1 VATVDDDAVVGDALT
16 APLPPDRSTSWRF
29 RPAEG
34 SLLARRFGITAG
46 RRGLWLGVGLLA
58 ALLVASLALPVTGLP
73 HPDAQDLS
81 VTLSAP
87 SASHPFGTDELGRDV
102 LSRTLSAAK
111 LDLSLAF
118 AVTAASLLIG
128 TTVGVLAGFLGRRV
142 DALCMRLAD
151 VALAFPVLVLMLALA
166 AILGP
171 GMTAFF
177 VGVPLVGWA
186 TYARLTR
193 AQMLVVREQD
203 YISAARTL
211 GYSRRRILL
220 LHAAP
225 NVWKPALTYSMSD
238 AILNIILLATLS
250 YLGAGIQ
257 PPRAEWGDV
266 IADGQQFLLQ
276 AWWIS
281 TLPGLVLV
289 LVGIAL
295 SLVGDGL
302 SDVLDRQDGERT

>member
-1 VATVDDDAVVGDALT
+1 VGGS
-16 APLPPDRSTSWRF
+16 PL
-29 RPAEG
+29 
-34 SLLARRFGITAG
+34 AG
-46 RRGLWLGVGLLA
+46 RLGVASGGRGLLLGVGLLA
-58 ALLVASLALPVTGLP
+58 ALLLASFALPLTGLP
-73 HPDAQDLS
+73 HPDVQDLS
-81 VTLSAP
+81 ATLSSP
-87 SASHPFGTDELGRDV
+87 SASHLFGTDELGRDV

-111 LDLSLAF
+111 LDLASAF
-118 AVTAASLLIG
+118 AVTALSFVIG
-128 TTVGVLAGFLGRRV
+128 TAIGAAAGFFGGPV
-142 DALCMRLAD
+142 DALWMRLAD

-211 GYSRRRILL
+211 GYSRSRILL

-250 YLGAGIQ
+250 YLGSGVQ
-257 PPRAEWGDV
+257 PPRAEWGGV

-289 LVGIAL
+289 VVGIAL

-302 SDVLDRQDGERT
+302 SEILDDQDGQRP